1 MTFNQFNTLVSDF
14 MLGEWGTESDL
25 SANTAFLKDDVLTME
40 FEVPGLS
47 NKDIE
52 VLVEDRMLE
61 IKAEKEHRKF
71 HKRYKIHDAFDI
83 NETSAIAKDGLL
95 TITIP
100 KYEDRRAKSITVK
113 VK

>member
-14 MLGEWGTESDL
+14 MLGEWGTESGL